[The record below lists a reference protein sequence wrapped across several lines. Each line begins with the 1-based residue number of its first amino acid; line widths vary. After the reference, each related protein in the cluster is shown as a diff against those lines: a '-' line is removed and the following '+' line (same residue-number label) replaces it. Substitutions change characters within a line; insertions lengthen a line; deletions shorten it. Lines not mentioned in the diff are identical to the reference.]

1 MGMPDCWTL
10 CKWSCAELL
19 KTPLLTPHPHP
30 IAFATLYP
38 QHCNDFWETSS
49 QKKTKDY
56 ISHAAL
62 QTNFVKLWMLLLF
75 SNLMTMSLSYRTGTN
90 WNWGTYLCTY
100 AYMFKRRDLI
110 ISRNRPKLK
119 KKDLHITYVMIFVMS
134 VLPDNGFWLA
144 GHGSDFQSK

>member
-1 MGMPDCWTL
+1 MYLIIWCRLLQMFKFCQMGMLDCWTL
-10 CKWSCAELL
+10 CKQSCAEIL
-19 KTPLLTPHPHP
+19 KTPLSTPPPHP

-38 QHCNDFWETSS
+38 QHCNDFWETCSQRGRKKKV

-90 WNWGTYLCTY
+90 WNHQ
-100 AYMFKRRDLI
+100 RDLFMYI
-110 ISRNRPKLK
+110 CI
-119 KKDLHITYVMIFVMS
+119 HV
-134 VLPDNGFWLA
+134 
-144 GHGSDFQSK
+144 